1 MDAQDI
7 RRRARILEID
17 AIESLTPDEN
27 GVELNEGYEYYV
39 DGSLP
44 QLADSIAKL
53 ALELDKDANMGES
66 GGAAFLALI
75 TQYYTKLKEEVSN

>member
-53 ALELDKDANMGES
+53 ALELDKDASMGES
-66 GGAAFLALI
+66 GGAAFLALVA
-75 TQYYTKLKEEVSN
+75 QYYTKLKEEVSN